1 MRRAHADILSGL
13 GFLAIAVGFWFA
25 GRDLTGIS
33 VVFPMMLEIFLAAGG
48 VGLIINGLRISPE
61 AQACADMP
69 IWRRVWLMA
78 ASSLVYTVCVSFLG
92 FYVSSAGF
100 LFVMSLVFG
109 RSWGRRQ
116 LGAAAAFSVLVCVVV
131 YLVFRV
137 LLLVPTPQGLFF

>member
-13 GFLAIAVGFWFA
+13 GFLAIAAGFWFA

-33 VVFPMMLEIFLAAGG
+33 RVFPGMLEAFLALGG

-61 AQACADMP
+61 VRACAGMP

-100 LFVMSLVFG
+100 LFVMSLAFG
-109 RSWGRRQ
+109 RSWGKRQ
-116 LGAAAAFSVLVCVVV
+116 LGAAAVFSALVCVAV
-131 YLVFRV
+131 YVVFRM